1 MAKKRSLKQVN
12 WQHVVLVVL
21 AVLALL
27 TLVLPVLPQNIVDTL
42 YLNTAVLWFASIKSF
57 IEANIIMI
65 GVVIAVVVAFFIRGK
80 K

>member
-1 MAKKRSLKQVN
+1 MAKKRKNLKVN
-12 WQHVVLVVL
+12 WQYVLLGLL
-21 AVLALL
+21 AALALL
-27 TLVLPVLPQNIVDTL
+27 TLLVPALPQNYVDTL
-42 YLNTAVLWFASIKSF
+42 HLNTAVSWFASVKAF